1 MPGSAK
7 AMAGLTVGGLVTVT
21 AYSVTIGSDGW
32 LWFTWV
38 VLMLMTIG
46 TLVARGT

>member
-7 AMAGLTVGGLVTVT
+7 TMAALTVGGLVVVT

-32 LWFTWV
+32 LWFAWV
-38 VLMLMTIG
+38 MLSLLTIG